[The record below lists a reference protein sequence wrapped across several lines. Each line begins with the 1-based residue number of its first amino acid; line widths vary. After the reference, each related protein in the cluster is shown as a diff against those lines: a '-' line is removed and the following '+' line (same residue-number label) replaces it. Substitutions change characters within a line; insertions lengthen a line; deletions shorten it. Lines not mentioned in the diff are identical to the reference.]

1 MVVVNRS
8 LASDESLEIGIE
20 GGEAQMEA
28 GTQESY
34 LTKLRL
40 DLVRMRLQWNPGE
53 PPCFLLLLNPEQRQ
67 QADGYGTRSCLHML
81 QTQYYVC
88 LRLRDAGK

>member
-8 LASDESLEIGIE
+8 LARDESLEIGIE

-40 DLVRMRLQWNPGE
+40 DLVRMRL
-53 PPCFLLLLNPEQRQ
+53 
-67 QADGYGTRSCLHML
+67 
-81 QTQYYVC
+81 
-88 LRLRDAGK
+88 